1 MGSFRRFHRYG
12 RSKFSVSA
20 LSAAAVLGLFFT
32 SAPVE
37 AQNISRMDGGKIET
51 SGNKVDIYAGKVQNS
66 VGTSIFKNFDLDQNH
81 IANMH
86 FHTADTVGG
95 EAESLIN
102 FVNSKI
108 NINGTLNAIRNGKIG
123 GNLYFLSQQG
133 LVVGKTGV
141 INAGT
146 FNMQTVSDKYDT
158 EFNTLDQ
165 LYLNSPNIIKQ
176 SDTYTDKHGTIEVYG
191 QINTIDGV
199 RLKAGRSVTIGNGTD
214 MAALKTG
221 VVDFSNLVNI
231 DKGST
236 VQSGLT
242 GEALKAT
249 RAGNGDIVLGELYKG
264 DFANGDIELS
274 AKANSRNAFD
284 ADSTWLD
291 VDTDGDNVVKTD
303 ITVAK
308 NAAVQGYGNVTAT
321 AKSTN
326 GLGQSALISE
336 DITSSTLMDL
346 LGSMATTKAAITVDG
361 KINAGYDVTTGK
373 YTEAINIKGESY
385 DPSVTLDAST
395 TNSYAA
401 GKPTA
406 FLSFVTDTTISKLL
420 ESFEKSKNF
429 SLSLAKMSADATI
442 TIGNDAEV
450 HAQGN
455 VSMNAYSNMY
465 SSSGATAKSSV
476 LSAKLRDAQEMG
488 IVDKQMEYIP
498 ATSFAY
504 SETDTNATIDI
515 AGEVTSEAGD
525 ITATAKSE
533 SFSYAEA
540 SAAELEN
547 DDDDDDDPAGT
558 TPKSSTFKF
567 AFLYGDNDTN
577 AKVNIQQNAKLTADE
592 GSVELSS
599 AVTSCSIWNV
609 STSTSKGAMLETS
622 VLLGTVNGTSEV
634 NINGEITAKDG
645 ISANSKNETEY
656 YTDVSNSITM
666 DNSTKEEDE
675 PDPNLNGR
683 VMEFNNEQERDEAA
697 NAIGD
702 VLNQLADENVDAGD
716 AVNNT
721 WRDLFS
727 VGMSLNI
734 SKGDIKANTNVG
746 KTAKLNVTGKPTVD
760 KDGKVT
766 STPSID
772 LKSESTWDDMNMLSF
787 SSISKSKDKDDKSE
801 KAIGAAVLVAKL
813 NNNAQTTIE
822 SGTDKQHAE
831 LTAPAI
837 TLESEATAPWDR
849 YSNMQSTLQDACN
862 KLTEDVKVLVDR
874 IPAAF
879 EYDSAEKA
887 YKENPTNENLVKMN
901 EAAEKLYQ
909 AVCLDTTTRG
919 YNLVKAR
926 IKKVIS
932 CAKDFLA
939 FTSYANFA
947 AGSAVSSSSEGS
959 KISVSVAGTLNY
971 NDVNNNAKVLVG
983 RNAVLDA
990 TAGDIEMSS
999 TTESCLAS
1007 ITGAANPYNYG
1018 EAIGQRFPST
1028 VTLWNKL
1035 PKFMRKYIKDQYGDA
1050 ELTFPYYVVNGS
1062 DTGIGGSVD
1071 ISYRDA
1077 NAIIN
1082 VAEGANLK
1090 ATGELTLTANNE
1102 TISPSIAYAG
1112 AVNGTNG
1119 FVGMGVYQ
1127 GGTSNA
1133 IATVDDEATVSVG
1146 DISLSAQNLEYIVNI
1161 AADMVAMKKN
1171 AVGAAVTIS
1180 NRDNNTFAGILN
1192 NDKYNGD
1199 EDEDDGSAGYKVR
1212 KLLNSALTDN
1222 EKTYLGT
1229 ADTDVA
1235 SSVTAEN
1242 INGKAETKGRTYNI
1256 AFSGTKTNGETEAE
1270 DRDGA
1275 EGLPNPQGFKEFF
1288 SKLNLS
1294 MAGSIAVN
1302 QGTATTITAI
1312 EGNKNATKL
1321 NVNGNGNGKVTL
1333 EAYDDAINA
1342 AISGAAALQFLEGN
1356 DQDASKYDATIA
1368 GAVAANTNSHYI
1380 YSLINNA
1387 KLSKYQL
1394 VKNEAHKDGVDATM
1408 GLAIGLQ
1415 SVKADSKGVS
1425 LVGSVNAMNMKN
1437 DVKVDISGSEITDS
1451 GMVKNIAYNKDGELA
1466 GSISAT
1472 LAKNNSFGIGA
1483 AVTYLTVDND
1493 LTATINNTTITAT
1506 SLENLAVS
1514 KMTQSSAAISG
1525 GWVSGDDSKLVAYGA
1540 WAENDLDNNVQASVT
1555 GSSITTEALHVRAYD
1570 GDLEELAV
1578 PSTPSGSTTTKP
1590 DDQKT
1595 DGEKTDGEK
1604 TDGDKTDTSKTET
1617 TKSATENEHLAEM
1630 REMGFDVDGQ
1640 DTLDLLNKSDSGVSN
1655 LEVNQDKL
1663 TDDAKVTAADLE
1675 KEMNKTLGKDTSD
1688 TSTSTETKNSSMY
1701 YNGDKLANSTS
1712 GNRMVTTAVSF
1723 VKTDASNV
1731 SASAAVVKS
1740 NIKNNY
1746 NAVVDSSTVKTTE
1759 NTSIDAKS
1767 NTFML
1772 SLGGGFGVNWNGD
1785 QDSLSVEASGSGSG
1799 LTTDNSIKA
1808 KLQNSKVTAKEL
1820 TVTAKSDDE
1829 LINVVGAGGYDTSDT
1844 VGVGVNVAVN
1854 SKSNITGAYIYGSD
1868 VDAST
1873 VKVQADNDSNSWA
1886 FSVGAK
1892 LNKDVTVKANGSVAK
1907 NTGTDDVEAIVDS
1920 YDDGKGN
1927 TKDNTFT
1934 DAESISV
1941 KATDTSKQKAIAG
1954 GLDLA
1959 NGGKVAIGGAVAYTE
1974 IGDYDSDKKNEK
1986 KQKLIARLNNSTI
1999 NMKQGADSKNITV
2012 SASNKDSSSM
2022 AVAVG
2027 VALSNANNVNVQ
2039 GSGAASYI
2047 ALQTEASM
2055 TDTSIKDAEKTTS
2068 VNVDAESKNSVT
2080 TSADLLSGNMNM
2092 EGLSVSGAMGVGTAN
2107 ISEET
2112 KAFINGTDDSKK
2124 LSLELGDVT
2133 VQANSEQHILNV
2145 GAGIATAAGSGIKAG
2160 VAGNLTINNINND
2173 ILASMEN
2180 ISLDAGKTAKVDA
2193 QDKKT
2198 IQNYAGTIDI
2208 GAGSGA
2214 VAAAVGGTVGINK
2227 IGGTTDAHIADS
2239 TLKVAGADGLTIAA
2253 NSENKIR
2260 NVLVTAGLAVGTGA
2274 ATVGVNGTVAINKI
2288 EGSTSATLQ
2297 DSDYNKA
2304 ASDSEKIKEDA
2315 LTKLVVK
2322 SSDKADIISGVGNG
2336 SIAVASTADFG
2347 VGVAAD
2353 SNTLSRNSS
2362 AQIIGNSK
2370 DNSTNAQQS
2379 TINASSVDV
2388 QAASRQELASY
2399 AVGLAVGAGSTFGL
2413 GTNGSISSSTL
2424 SSTTI
2429 AAMQNIKGVI
2439 NAVDV
2444 DAKHTADITRL
2455 NVGSALGGGYAGG
2468 AVGVSV
2474 AVLNDDNSTYANFLN
2489 NSLIGT
2495 ADGKQTVA
2503 VDATNDSTIK
2513 SSVHSGA
2520 GVIALIGGAIGGNF
2534 VVDGFTNKV
2543 GVNVGGNSIGTD
2555 TIRAA
2560 SFEAKAQNKVKEDM
2574 YQGNYNAASVFDA
2587 APGVGVTTNDTSV
2600 YTNITGNKIYANAI
2614 DIEADEARNYETQ
2627 IVNAGGALADLGV
2640 SVLTNNINAKADK
2653 VISFI
2658 STTTDSSSKSTD
2670 TITKVDVGAKLDTV
2684 DRYLAEQTSYITDKN
2699 VDGSLTKAGISEKDI
2714 VSNMTTK
2721 RGGDATAEGVQVVVN
2736 NSELYAQD
2744 AVTIKAHD
2752 NNNLTADNDQYRL
2765 AAGSINVVVSTA
2777 DVNSKVGTS
2786 VTNSTISAIKKNS
2799 TNVPSQVE
2807 ISSVS
2812 DGQLNNKASQGYV
2825 NLGTIFHASTE
2836 TTIGGENKVLLDKA
2850 AINSQVIAV
2859 GAKDALNNRTETEGY
2874 NISLVPMGA
2883 LYAKAQ
2889 TKTNNSVEIKNG
2901 SQLLAGYTRT
2911 TDKDGTVT
2919 YNKLDGDSG
2928 ITIRAD
2934 KTNKVESVVNETRV
2948 AGLSGNGLIV
2958 TAIDGE
2964 ESDAANSTSAQNTVT
2979 IAGSTFKTSG
2989 NILATATKQL
2999 GVAAT
3004 LESYGG
3010 ALAGVS
3016 VGKSFAYATG
3026 ASRLESGE
3034 GNSYLADGNVSLQS
3048 VISKQDGADSSI
3060 KATQIANSLSG
3071 LGVGVGVNEAKV
3083 VYNEKAEVIAS
3094 KAVYQADTLNINAIH
3109 NVDVSNTSKGIEVGI
3124 LASGTMLADSYITA
3138 DTVVTAGGVDYAMN
3152 DVTSGNDYYETDADG
3167 NIIIDETTQK
3177 PKLKHPEYYVVDA
3190 DGYVVE
3196 DETTHQAKLKHP
3208 ELVSSVKDV
3217 KVSGNANITE
3227 NILAQGGGGGVID
3240 VSPLSSKALNIL
3252 KTNTVTNVYGDW
3264 RPTNTF
3270 TAEALNK
3277 DSIKQESTSFNVIG
3291 VGYGG
3296 TKNYNVVQHNA
3307 QLNVGDASHAA
3318 DIQTSGKQL
3327 FQAGNDV
3334 NHDVRMSADGGGV
3347 LVGSA
3352 ATMGTKYEDQA
3363 SKYASKVNFTQ
3374 AKLTSNS
3381 NGQASDSSINAQ
3393 SFTTGTLRYDNELMS
3408 GGLIDVVHN
3417 DSIHDITYDN
3427 GVSVGAGSAITT
3439 KDKNQDIKLASYDNT
3454 KAEFNTF
3461 SRGAGLATVVYGTTD
3476 VNFTRNS
3483 SINVDKDASL
3493 DSAHDTYLNASADL
3507 NNASSQLD
3515 YKALATA
3522 YAKSVIPAWTSPEV
3536 NNHMTQNNV
3545 VTVSGLSKS
3554 VHNANI
3560 TATTGKNTIKTD
3572 AVKYKWY
3579 TGESSEGQFIA
3590 TDDGEA
3596 NAQQTAN
3603 NRVDI
3608 TSTGHVLAGTHSNL
3622 NLVINGN
3629 LTEKDGNYDSSG
3641 VTVDFTG
3648 EDKTKSGSE
3657 WFDLNTVSKDGII
3670 SINNPLYNHY
3680 VELAESMSGYDQGS
3694 EQYKSLKTELEA
3706 LQGDMVKSGF
3716 GYYATDESGT
3726 QTFVVIK
3733 NRAMAGIELPDI
3745 NVSGGNININTDK
3758 LEGAGTLEA
3767 KGAND
3772 ITITNNS
3779 NMHLLVNDVIIQEP
3793 GGMVNINGVSVDK
3806 DTIHTKESI
3815 KKVTEGYTGTL
3826 VSNPTIGANSTINIT
3841 NTGITSKDL
3850 QKYTNTDMTVQG
3862 TVQNISGD
3870 VTLRN
3875 ENSNINIDNAKI
3887 LGQNTKVIADKGSI
3901 SQTSDG
3907 YTTIGRDPIAW
3918 YQFSQTIAEKIQR
3931 YVTKLVADN
3940 KADQFHADS
3949 YDDYCNYLLK
3959 NANDIGLTAA
3969 ETSTIK
3975 EKQAEYAAIAS
3986 GAKDGG
3992 NGIFGGDNV
4001 YISARSINID
4011 GLIQSGYNKYS
4022 VEYTDSMKINI
4033 NKLDSD
4039 YAASGT
4045 VLTDKD
4051 VLGNKAYLINGDDEY
4066 GAIYDS
4072 TNKCYRYGIRLYYNP
4087 STKSILSED
4096 VNTGGGKIYL
4106 NGAITSTGN
4115 GRILA
4120 MDGAANVIIDLSKV
4134 TEENERKLVLSDIK
4148 VNNVDGLISIR
4159 DTSKKL
4165 LTEYAKH
4172 DGVFSNRTASYVDGK
4187 IGDFSD
4193 WAESD
4198 GTYQPLN
4205 GSTLNWTGGTSGD
4218 TTTTH
4223 YVGKVKTYVWGLI
4236 TIDDGNRVD
4245 SIKNHGG
4252 SVSTTT
4258 DSSQGGGQLANGVY
4272 YDTNAKTYGFSVIGQ
4287 QNTDKSW
4294 DTDVVTSKDTPWYY
4308 AGFYTEY
4315 TFKWDNVK
4323 TSSTSSTYSLKADKP
4338 ISVGLLDSADGVIYV
4353 RNFGDM
4359 LLKGT
4364 VANASVK
4371 DADGNT
4377 NGVGS
4382 VSMGSISGSIVGYNS
4397 SVDVMTDRLS
4407 AYAYKDVSLTQSTL
4421 GKTADI
4427 FLHSANGNINL
4438 ESTSGD
4444 LVLRGGIDG
4453 RTGALNGTFAVAAAG
4468 NITTPRNDDGSYSAE
4483 KIVGKRVILDSQGSV
4498 DVRVAP
4504 GTEIYNNGTAS
4515 DGLSIEAAGD
4525 IKVYHAEGENTN
4537 LNIGV
4542 IESTDGNVTL
4552 ETQGSFVDVV
4562 DDNSLS
4568 DAKDKLEYWR
4578 EMGLISDSDA
4588 DSESTDSAAK
4598 AKAQVMKNVKAQ
4610 LAYLS
4615 SKDDGTGVDEAQLN
4629 KYIDAA
4635 NAFNSIAKTYQD
4647 EMKAAGTDTT
4657 KQAEAKAKYEAATSV
4672 FFAQDAYA
4680 GMSESAQKAIVKY
4693 AEADVYDGYG
4703 WSANELLYAIQYSV
4717 LNSKPGQIVLG
4728 DTANVKGN
4736 NITLKAGRGV
4746 GMDAADINIAKDKLS
4761 ELENMRILSQAKA
4774 GDLTWNEDGSVTVRM
4789 QKPIL
4794 VDFND
4799 PQEGKINV
4807 QATDNVYLA
4816 SINGSAL
4823 NIDGSITTTKDIKL
4837 MAAKGL
4843 TTSDSAVLSGHNL
4856 TLYGGEGS
4864 IGSLEHAVKLD
4875 KITGVLDA
4883 NTAITDPDDKEKNLG
4898 IYIEKSENG
4907 ALTLQNVVTGDLYI
4921 NTNADLQWTTETGKT
4936 GSYINAK
4943 SITIESKD
4951 ANGVSIGT
4959 EDSALRV
4966 LNNGAVVTIGA
4977 MSKGE
4982 ASANDKI
4989 YLHGVNDNAAEIAD
5003 KDKLLRINALIAE
5016 GAANVTSDGG
5026 LELVEDA
5033 TANHGQYFTGSNGL
5047 VYSKDISLQ
5056 AQNDI
5061 ALQNGVISQTI
5072 NLKDGPKTLE
5082 GAKAKLESK
5091 TGSIT
5096 QSTEH
5101 YIDIDDLAAFA
5112 EKDVTLTSGAGSSAG
5127 STAYNKLAKVT
5138 LGSTSG
5144 NISLA
5149 NGGDKALEVTIED
5162 YGNGVA
5168 NSIDIHNYKAGVA
5181 NTMSV
5186 GGNIRAAGDIN
5197 LQQDEVQDDANNL
5210 LVKGNVHS
5218 ESGNINITSAKNITI
5233 TPDSLNITADEGN
5246 IFIWAID
5253 GDIVNDADLS
5263 AENGSA
5269 KVWASNGNISG
5280 KGGHIK
5286 AGDVVYMAKDDIDF
5300 NSENGTQIIAGATEG
5315 DDPWGVG
5322 GSISLISAGGNVNI
5336 WKDAKIDAKGNVL
5349 LDAQKNIVVGKS
5361 DAETT
5366 GDLGTVNSK
5375 TGNVTLR
5382 AQTGYIDNLTSI
5394 AAAEGKVSL
5403 ISKQDTIINAGDI
5416 TGKSVLLDAYK
5427 DLNLGRTADGTVING
5442 TITATGTDSS
5452 DSLQMLSRNGSIT
5465 LYDDATLLASNDII
5479 LWAYKN
5485 VTNNM
5490 QPDDEQHQGGLYTAN
5505 GSILMTAVTGDV
5517 TNNNAV
5523 FTDKGDISLLS
5534 LGGNVYN
5541 NGELQSG
5548 KNVTLNAAKAVE
5560 NQADIAAAGDIAITA
5575 QNGTLGNTATLIAN
5589 RSIKLTASK
5598 DSIANSGSLE
5608 AANDITLRA
5617 KENIQSG
5624 TEEAGADVTS
5634 ASGKVLMVAEN
5645 GSLTSFGNVT
5655 AQNDIDLQA
5664 KLNLLSN
5671 GGLSSAAS
5679 NVLLTA
5685 GSDLTNIGNLDAA
5698 ANVVASAGGDLIS
5711 TGDAKA
5717 ASNVYMDAG
5726 SNLSTTG
5733 NITAGADAGLSA
5745 GADLTNNGNINAMH
5759 DVTLE
5764 AGNAIYSEG
5773 NVLAN
5778 NDVSF
5783 AAKGSTSEAAT
5794 GIAVITNRGNV
5805 TAMNGALSFNASGN
5819 NAGYGIDSEGRLTAN
5834 KDVTLWAQGSVSS
5847 TGYIGSEAGKVL
5859 LYSKSG
5865 SASTKG
5871 SITAAQNVTIQ
5882 ASKAV
5887 VTANTDEENADSIKS
5902 LGGSVLLNSAA
5913 GDVSN
5918 SNNITAAKDVTL
5930 LAYDSA
5936 YNNGV
5941 INAKDGSAT
5950 ITAATGELKNTN
5962 AITASKNIALWAKGE
5977 LENGT
5982 LTSADDQLTA
5992 GNNITLTSS
6001 EGAITNYADMD
6012 AQVGYIKM
6020 AAAGNIG
6027 TVGNLTAAKEIT
6039 VTSTAGNI
6047 EAGGAFNAK
6056 TDGITMSADGNVTTL
6071 SGTSL
6076 KADAG
6081 RITLRAGSNIDN
6093 AATGEAYKTI
6103 ILNAGDS
6110 IINRDKLQ
6118 SETGDVMLY
6127 AGQNIDNSADIT
6139 AAESV
6144 IMSTNKG
6151 NINNGS
6157 VDSSD
6162 GKLTAGNGISI
6173 QAGGK
6178 ATNYSELA
6186 AGTPGSVTDGTVLVA
6201 GNDVYNEGEISGI
6214 TNVTLY
6220 ANHSLKNKG
6229 EILVTR
6235 GNAKLRAGNDLAT
6248 ELGSIENNAK
6258 IDAYTR
6264 IDFTADGSVDN
6275 AGKLISGNDD
6285 IALNSAFADVT
6296 NTGEVHSAADIE
6308 ITAGKNIKNGAVLNA
6323 EKGAISLTAG
6333 GGIVSNGGNM
6343 IALDNISLVARSSD
6357 GTTENFIRN
6366 NDGLFSIAG
6375 NVSLDSGGTITN
6387 YGIITAD
6394 GSITMN
6400 AVKSLYNGGV
6410 EGEPQMGDGMLTSD
6424 NGSVTLTSTKST
6436 VTNSGNISA
6445 ANNVEISAYDV
6456 LQNEGDIKAG
6466 TGYVDLTSENAGITN
6481 TGDISAKGTDVS
6493 EATVTLDAKTTITNG
6508 DVKGNGKIDATGNIS
6523 LLAGGDIR
6531 NNSAGR
6537 MNSAYGDILIST
6549 SGNVTNNANLTA
6561 NNGAISIY
6569 GNDILQGIATITAG
6583 NDVSMVGSGNVTN
6596 RATIASTGGDV
6607 FLDGMNVTNEGVV
6620 TAYDDINFIAD
6631 NDITNTAKL
6640 DADGD
6645 INMQADGNINNSGNL
6660 EAMNVEQYAGG
6671 SIVEAAQINATN
6683 DVDITAETGSI
6694 ASDAGIYSALG
6705 DINMQA
6711 GGAISQNGTVKAD
6724 IGSIFVNAGD
6734 TLTTNGQIKGF
6745 GGVTLTGK
6753 NNVTT
6758 TNGNIVSEAGDVLIR
6773 SDEGAVDFGGDI
6785 TGVSVTV
6792 QAAKD
6797 LHVSGEERTIT
6808 ATGTANNDVLKLV
6821 STGGKVT
6828 LDSNIK
6834 LNAANDLVVEAQKGI
6849 WNSTGNVLTA
6859 GNDITLITQED
6870 TLSNDGIILA
6880 AQGDVWMESVNGS
6893 VKNAGDVTGKSVT
6906 AKSHDD
6912 LYIDGGSI
6920 TSTADELNLIST
6932 AAKVLIKKQDSLNA
6946 TGDLNVQATTGIINS
6961 ADGKQLS
6968 SAKGD
6973 VNLITEGGLIDN
6985 LGNIVAEN
6993 GNVLLQSQDNL
7004 YDADGNVV
7012 TPGTIINNG
7021 NIKGQNVTLDA
7032 YNKLTIDN
7040 DAAHSYE
7047 ATGTNPGDKLQFI
7060 SRTDSIEIMND
7071 ANIKAAGDIDMYA
7084 KKDIYN
7090 YYDGQRGTDLNAGGD
7105 IALMADT
7112 GKIVNNSN
7120 MNAKG
7125 NISVYADESITNIGK
7140 VIAGSDEIEDA
7151 SATGNI
7157 YYQTNGKLSLSGGV
7171 IEGKNNVEMYSIN
7184 DQVSLKENATS
7195 QNGNIVIK
7203 AYKDVDAVADAIEQG
7218 MVEIIAK
7225 KGNATITS
7233 QNGNINTDK
7242 VDAYNVYYKAESYEH
7257 TNDAGETVKSEIH
7270 GKQTYV
7276 SNILGITG
7284 NNVYLHDTANKDS
7297 GLLDPDSCFD
7307 NHGIWQTGDGTLL
7320 QLQLDTVGTADGKHI
7335 PADQLIL
7342 NFHRI
7347 NGKLD
7352 IDKLWVKRMELH
7364 VPDSAELAIHKLAV
7378 EDRVDISTDTV
7389 HTIVYGKD
7397 PKPEHAD
7404 TIYWQDYAH
7413 HNPGMSDEAWDS
7425 WNNPADNS
7433 WMYLFFNKNGTR
7445 QDSNGVLLHKNDYR
7459 YVYSQRYAA
7468 DDWLLHRTLFE
7479 EAALRGDISLIPLYE
7494 RYNLYD
7500 AEDEETEAVKIEL
7513 KD

>member
-1 MGSFRRFHRYG
+1 M
-12 RSKFSVSA
+12 
-20 LSAAAVLGLFFT
+20 
-32 SAPVE
+32 
-37 AQNISRMDGGKIET
+37 
-51 SGNKVDIYAGKVQNS
+51 
-66 VGTSIFKNFDLDQNH
+66 
-81 IANMH
+81 
-86 FHTADTVGG
+86 
-95 EAESLIN
+95 
-102 FVNSKI
+102 
-108 NINGTLNAIRNGKIG
+108 
-123 GNLYFLSQQG
+123 
-133 LVVGKTGV
+133 
-141 INAGT
+141 
-146 FNMQTVSDKYDT
+146 
-158 EFNTLDQ
+158 
-165 LYLNSPNIIKQ
+165 
-176 SDTYTDKHGTIEVYG
+176 
-191 QINTIDGV
+191 
-199 RLKAGRSVTIGNGTD
+199 
-214 MAALKTG
+214 
-221 VVDFSNLVNI
+221 
-231 DKGST
+231 
-236 VQSGLT
+236 
-242 GEALKAT
+242 
-249 RAGNGDIVLGELYKG
+249 
-264 DFANGDIELS
+264 
-274 AKANSRNAFD
+274 
-284 ADSTWLD
+284 
-291 VDTDGDNVVKTD
+291 
-303 ITVAK
+303 
-308 NAAVQGYGNVTAT
+308 
-321 AKSTN
+321 
-326 GLGQSALISE
+326 
-336 DITSSTLMDL
+336 
-346 LGSMATTKAAITVDG
+346 
-361 KINAGYDVTTGK
+361 
-373 YTEAINIKGESY
+373 
-385 DPSVTLDAST
+385 
-395 TNSYAA
+395 
-401 GKPTA
+401 
-406 FLSFVTDTTISKLL
+406 
-420 ESFEKSKNF
+420 
-429 SLSLAKMSADATI
+429 
-442 TIGNDAEV
+442 
-450 HAQGN
+450 
-455 VSMNAYSNMY
+455 
-465 SSSGATAKSSV
+465 
-476 LSAKLRDAQEMG
+476 
-488 IVDKQMEYIP
+488 
-498 ATSFAY
+498 
-504 SETDTNATIDI
+504 
-515 AGEVTSEAGD
+515 
-525 ITATAKSE
+525 
-533 SFSYAEA
+533 
-540 SAAELEN
+540 
-547 DDDDDDDPAGT
+547 
-558 TPKSSTFKF
+558 
-567 AFLYGDNDTN
+567 
-577 AKVNIQQNAKLTADE
+577 
-592 GSVELSS
+592 
-599 AVTSCSIWNV
+599 
-609 STSTSKGAMLETS
+609 
-622 VLLGTVNGTSEV
+622 
-634 NINGEITAKDG
+634 
-645 ISANSKNETEY
+645 
-656 YTDVSNSITM
+656 
-666 DNSTKEEDE
+666 
-675 PDPNLNGR
+675 
-683 VMEFNNEQERDEAA
+683 
-697 NAIGD
+697 
-702 VLNQLADENVDAGD
+702 
-716 AVNNT
+716 
-721 WRDLFS
+721 
-727 VGMSLNI
+727 
-734 SKGDIKANTNVG
+734 
-746 KTAKLNVTGKPTVD
+746 
-760 KDGKVT
+760 
-766 STPSID
+766 
-772 LKSESTWDDMNMLSF
+772 
-787 SSISKSKDKDDKSE
+787 
-801 KAIGAAVLVAKL
+801 
-813 NNNAQTTIE
+813 
-822 SGTDKQHAE
+822 
-831 LTAPAI
+831 
-837 TLESEATAPWDR
+837 
-849 YSNMQSTLQDACN
+849 
-862 KLTEDVKVLVDR
+862 
-874 IPAAF
+874 
-879 EYDSAEKA
+879 
-887 YKENPTNENLVKMN
+887 
-901 EAAEKLYQ
+901 
-909 AVCLDTTTRG
+909 
-919 YNLVKAR
+919 
-926 IKKVIS
+926 
-932 CAKDFLA
+932 
-939 FTSYANFA
+939 
-947 AGSAVSSSSEGS
+947 
-959 KISVSVAGTLNY
+959 
-971 NDVNNNAKVLVG
+971 
-983 RNAVLDA
+983 
-990 TAGDIEMSS
+990 
-999 TTESCLAS
+999 
-1007 ITGAANPYNYG
+1007 
-1018 EAIGQRFPST
+1018 
-1028 VTLWNKL
+1028 
-1035 PKFMRKYIKDQYGDA
+1035 
-1050 ELTFPYYVVNGS
+1050 
-1062 DTGIGGSVD
+1062 
-1071 ISYRDA
+1071 
-1077 NAIIN
+1077 
-1082 VAEGANLK
+1082 
-1090 ATGELTLTANNE
+1090 
-1102 TISPSIAYAG
+1102 
-1112 AVNGTNG
+1112 
-1119 FVGMGVYQ
+1119 
-1127 GGTSNA
+1127 
-1133 IATVDDEATVSVG
+1133 
-1146 DISLSAQNLEYIVNI
+1146 
-1161 AADMVAMKKN
+1161 
-1171 AVGAAVTIS
+1171 
-1180 NRDNNTFAGILN
+1180 
-1192 NDKYNGD
+1192 
-1199 EDEDDGSAGYKVR
+1199 
-1212 KLLNSALTDN
+1212 
-1222 EKTYLGT
+1222 
-1229 ADTDVA
+1229 
-1235 SSVTAEN
+1235 
-1242 INGKAETKGRTYNI
+1242 
-1256 AFSGTKTNGETEAE
+1256 
-1270 DRDGA
+1270 
-1275 EGLPNPQGFKEFF
+1275 
-1288 SKLNLS
+1288 
-1294 MAGSIAVN
+1294 
-1302 QGTATTITAI
+1302 
-1312 EGNKNATKL
+1312 
-1321 NVNGNGNGKVTL
+1321 
-1333 EAYDDAINA
+1333 
-1342 AISGAAALQFLEGN
+1342 
-1356 DQDASKYDATIA
+1356 
-1368 GAVAANTNSHYI
+1368 
-1380 YSLINNA
+1380 
-1387 KLSKYQL
+1387 
-1394 VKNEAHKDGVDATM
+1394 
-1408 GLAIGLQ
+1408 
-1415 SVKADSKGVS
+1415 
-1425 LVGSVNAMNMKN
+1425 
-1437 DVKVDISGSEITDS
+1437 
-1451 GMVKNIAYNKDGELA
+1451 
-1466 GSISAT
+1466 
-1472 LAKNNSFGIGA
+1472 
-1483 AVTYLTVDND
+1483 
-1493 LTATINNTTITAT
+1493 
-1506 SLENLAVS
+1506 
-1514 KMTQSSAAISG
+1514 
-1525 GWVSGDDSKLVAYGA
+1525 
-1540 WAENDLDNNVQASVT
+1540 
-1555 GSSITTEALHVRAYD
+1555 
-1570 GDLEELAV
+1570 
-1578 PSTPSGSTTTKP
+1578 
-1590 DDQKT
+1590 
-1595 DGEKTDGEK
+1595 
-1604 TDGDKTDTSKTET
+1604 
-1617 TKSATENEHLAEM
+1617 
-1630 REMGFDVDGQ
+1630 
-1640 DTLDLLNKSDSGVSN
+1640 
-1655 LEVNQDKL
+1655 
-1663 TDDAKVTAADLE
+1663 
-1675 KEMNKTLGKDTSD
+1675 
-1688 TSTSTETKNSSMY
+1688 
-1701 YNGDKLANSTS
+1701 
-1712 GNRMVTTAVSF
+1712 
-1723 VKTDASNV
+1723 
-1731 SASAAVVKS
+1731 
-1740 NIKNNY
+1740 
-1746 NAVVDSSTVKTTE
+1746 
-1759 NTSIDAKS
+1759 
-1767 NTFML
+1767 
-1772 SLGGGFGVNWNGD
+1772 
-1785 QDSLSVEASGSGSG
+1785 
-1799 LTTDNSIKA
+1799 
-1808 KLQNSKVTAKEL
+1808 
-1820 TVTAKSDDE
+1820 
-1829 LINVVGAGGYDTSDT
+1829 
-1844 VGVGVNVAVN
+1844 
-1854 SKSNITGAYIYGSD
+1854 
-1868 VDAST
+1868 
-1873 VKVQADNDSNSWA
+1873 
-1886 FSVGAK
+1886 
-1892 LNKDVTVKANGSVAK
+1892 
-1907 NTGTDDVEAIVDS
+1907 
-1920 YDDGKGN
+1920 
-1927 TKDNTFT
+1927 
-1934 DAESISV
+1934 
-1941 KATDTSKQKAIAG
+1941 
-1954 GLDLA
+1954 
-1959 NGGKVAIGGAVAYTE
+1959 AYTE

-1999 NMKQGADSKNITV
+1999 NMKQGADSKSITV

-2022 AVAVG
+2022 AIAAG
-2027 VALSNANNVNVQ
+2027 VALTNVNNINAQ

-2068 VNVDAESKNSVT
+2068 VNVDAQSKNSVT
-2080 TSADLLSGNMNM
+2080 TSADL
-2092 EGLSVSGAMGVGTAN
+2092 VSGSLNLEEGFSIAGSVGVGTAN

-2112 KAFINGTDDSKK
+2112 KAFIKGTDEEKK
-2124 LSLELGDVT
+2124 LSLEVGDVT
-2133 VQANSEQHILNV
+2133 VKADSEQSILNIGIGAAASL
-2145 GAGIATAAGSGIKAG
+2145 GAGVNAG
-2160 VAGNLTINNINND
+2160 VVGNIAINNINND
-2173 ILASMEN
+2173 ILAAMDN
-2180 ISLDAGKTAKVDA
+2180 VSLDAGKTAKVDA

-2198 IQNYAGTIDI
+2198 IQNYAGSLDVGFGGGTLIAGV
-2208 GAGSGA
+2208 GA
-2214 VAAAVGGTVGINK
+2214 TVGINK
-2227 IGGTTDAHIADS
+2227 IGGTTDAHIAGS

-2260 NVLVTAGLAVGTGA
+2260 NILFTAGLAIGSGA
-2274 ATVGVNGTVAINKI
+2274 AAAGVNGTVAINKI

-2304 ASDSEKIKEDA
+2304 SSDSEEIKEDA
-2315 LTKLVVK
+2315 LTKLAVK

-2336 SIAVASTADFG
+2336 SFALLSTADFG

-2353 SNTLSRNSS
+2353 SNTLARNSS

-2370 DNSTNAQQS
+2370 DASSNAQQS

-2388 QAASRQELASY
+2388 TAASRQELGTY
-2399 AVGLAVGAGSTFGL
+2399 AVGVALGVGSSFGL
-2413 GTNGSISSSTL
+2413 GLNGSISSSTL
-2424 SSTTI
+2424 SSTTT
-2429 AAMQNIKGVI
+2429 AAMQNVKGVI
-2439 NAVDV
+2439 NAVNV
-2444 DAKHTADITRL
+2444 NAKHTADITRL
-2455 NVGSALGGGYAGG
+2455 NVGIGVGGGYAG
-2468 AVGVSV
+2468 AAAGVSV
-2474 AVLNDDNSTYANFLN
+2474 AVLNDDNSTYANLLN
-2489 NSLIGT
+2489 NSIIGT
-2495 ADGKQTVA
+2495 EDGKQIVA
-2503 VDATNDSTIK
+2503 VDATNDSTVK
-2513 SSVHSGA
+2513 SNVHSGA
-2520 GVIALIGGAIGGNF
+2520 LTAALFGLAIGGNF

-2555 TIRAA
+2555 AIRAA
-2560 SFEAKAQNKVKEDM
+2560 SFEAKAQNKVQESM
-2574 YQGNYNAASVFDA
+2574 LQGNYSVATILDA

-2600 YTNITGNKIYANAI
+2600 YTNVTGSKIYANTI
-2614 DIEADEARNYETQ
+2614 DVEAEEVRDYDTQ
-2627 IVNAGGALADLGV
+2627 IINIGGGGIDAGV
-2640 SVLTNNINAKADK
+2640 SVLTNNVNAKADR
-2653 VISFI
+2653 VMSFI
-2658 STTTDSSSKSTD
+2658 STKTDSSGKSID
-2670 TITKVDVGAKLDTV
+2670 TITKVDVGSRLDQV
-2684 DRYLAEQTSYITDKN
+2684 DNYLAEQASYISDKS
-2699 VDGSLTKAGISEKDI
+2699 VDGSLTKAGISGKDI
-2714 VSNMTTK
+2714 ISNVKTQ
-2721 RGGDATAEGVQVVVN
+2721 RGGDSEAQGVQVVVN

-2744 AVTIKAHD
+2744 KVTIKAHD
-2752 NNNLTADNDQYRL
+2752 NNNLKATNDQYRL
-2765 AAGSINVVVSTA
+2765 AGLGVSVAVSTA

-2786 VTNSTISAIKKNS
+2786 VTNSTISAIKKN
-2799 TNVPSQVE
+2799 TNNVPSQVE
-2807 ISSVS
+2807 ISSIS
-2812 DGQLNNKASQGYV
+2812 DGQITNKALQGYV
-2825 NLGTIFHASTE
+2825 AGVDIFHASTG
-2836 TTIGGENKVLLDKA
+2836 TYIGGENKVMLDNA
-2850 AINSQVIAV
+2850 NINSQVIAV
-2859 GAKDALNNRTETEGY
+2859 GAKDALNNYTETKAY
-2874 NISLVPMGA
+2874 SLAGVPGGA
-2883 LYAKAQ
+2883 LYATAQ
-2889 TKTNNSVEIKNG
+2889 TKTNNSVEINNG
-2901 SQLLAGYTRT
+2901 SQLLAGYTKT
-2911 TDKDGTVT
+2911 TAKDGTVT
-2919 YNKLDGDSG
+2919 YDKIDGNSG
-2928 ITIRAD
+2928 ITVRAD
-2934 KTNKVESVVNETRV
+2934 KTNKVESKISDIRIAGAGIKDTVVK
-2948 AGLSGNGLIV
+2948 
-2958 TAIDGE
+2958 AIDGE

-2979 IAGSTFKTSG
+2979 IAGSTLKTSG

-2999 GVAAT
+2999 GVNADLSAFEAAIVGASGAK
-3004 LESYGG
+3004 SY
-3010 ALAGVS
+3010 
-3016 VGKSFAYATG
+3016 AYATG
-3026 ASRLESGE
+3026 ASRLVSGD
-3034 GNSYLADGNVSLQS
+3034 GNSYLADGTIDLQS
-3048 VISKQDGADSSI
+3048 VITKQDGADSSI
-3060 KATQIANSLSG
+3060 KAYMNANSG
-3071 LGVGVGVNEAKV
+3071 TAVGIGVNEAMV
-3083 VYNEKAEVIAS
+3083 VYNEKAEIVAN
-3094 KAVYQADTLNINAIH
+3094 KAIYQADALNINAIH
-3109 NVDVSNTSKGIEVGI
+3109 NVDVANTAKGIEVGLGI
-3124 LASGTMLADSYITA
+3124 ASGTMLANSYITA
-3138 DTVVTAGGVDYAMN
+3138 DTSVTAGGVDYAMN
-3152 DVTSGNDYYETDADG
+3152 EATSGNDYYETDADG
-3167 NIIIDETTQK
+3167 SIIIDETTKK

-3208 ELVSSVKDV
+3208 ELVSSVNDV
-3217 KVSGNANITE
+3217 KVSSNANVTE
-3227 NILAQGGGGGVID
+3227 NILAQGGGGGTVDI
-3240 VSPLSSKALNIL
+3240 SPLSSKALNIL

-3291 VGYGG
+3291 AGYGG

-3327 FQAGNDV
+3327 FQAGNNV
-3334 NHDVRMSADGGGV
+3334 NHDVRMSADGGG
-3347 LVGSA
+3347 LLLGSA

-3374 AKLTSNS
+3374 AKLTSDS
-3381 NGQASDSSINAQ
+3381 NGKASDSSINAQ
-3393 SFTTGTLRYDNELMS
+3393 SFTNGTLRYDNELMS
-3408 GGLIDVVHN
+3408 GGFIDVVYN

-3461 SRGAGLATVVYGTTD
+3461 SRGAGVATVVYGTTD

-3560 TATTGKNTIKTD
+3560 TATAGKNTIKTD

-3579 TGESSEGQFIA
+3579 TGESNEGQFIA

-3608 TSTGHVLAGTHSNL
+3608 ASTGHVLAGTHSNL
-3622 NLVINGN
+3622 NLVINGS
-3629 LTEKDGNYDSSG
+3629 LTDKDGNYDSSG
-3641 VTVDFTG
+3641 VTVDFAG

-3657 WFDLNTVSKDGII
+3657 WFDLSTVSKDGII

-3706 LQGDMVKSGF
+3706 MQGDMVKSGF

-3726 QTFVVIK
+3726 QNFVVIK
-3733 NRAMAGIELPDI
+3733 NRAMAGIELPNI

-3793 GGMVNINGVSVDK
+3793 GGMVNINGISVDK
-3806 DTIHTKESI
+3806 DTIHTKESV
-3815 KKVTEGYTGTL
+3815 KKITEKYSGEL
-3826 VSNPTIGANSTINIT
+3826 ISNPTTGANSSINIT
-3841 NTGITSKDL
+3841 NTGITAQEL
-3850 QKYTNTDMTVQG
+3850 QKYTNTDITVQG

-3887 LGQNTKVIADKGSI
+3887 LGQNTKVIADKGSV
-3901 SQTSDG
+3901 SQTSSG

-3959 NANDIGLTAA
+3959 NAGDIGLTAA
-3969 ETSTIK
+3969 EISTIK

-3986 GAKDGG
+3986 GEKDGG
-3992 NGIFGGDNV
+3992 NGIFGGDNI

-4022 VEYTDSMKINI
+4022 VEYTNSMKSNI
-4033 NKLDSD
+4033 DKLDSD

-4096 VNTGGGKIYL
+4096 INTGGGKIYL

-4120 MDGAANVIIDLSKV
+4120 MDGAANVIIDLG
-4134 TEENERKLVLSDIK
+4134 EAQGDAERQLVVNNIK
-4148 VNNVDGLISIR
+4148 VNNVEGLISIR

-4172 DGVFSNRTASYVDGK
+4172 DGVFSERNASYVDGK

-4193 WAESD
+4193 WAGSD
-4198 GTYQPLN
+4198 GTYQPLS

-4218 TTTTH
+4218 TATTH

-4245 SIKNHGG
+4245 SIKNQGG

-4315 TFKWDNVK
+4315 TFKWDNIK

-4338 ISVGLLDSADGVIYV
+4338 ISVGLLQNSQGAVKIVNNSD
-4353 RNFGDM
+4353 
-4359 LLKGT
+4359 LLIKGT
-4364 VANASVK
+4364 ITNASVK
-4371 DADGNT
+4371 DDADKVK
-4377 NGVGS
+4377 GVGITS
-4382 VSMGSISGSIVGYNS
+4382 LASIEGNITGYSGI
-4397 SVDVMTDRLS
+4397 DVLTHNLTAS
-4407 AYAYKDVSLTQSTL
+4407 AKGDISLTQSTIGDTATIQL
-4421 GKTADI
+4421 GSTE
-4427 FLHSANGNINL
+4427 GNISL
-4438 ESTSGD
+4438 ESESGN
-4444 LVLRGGIDG
+4444 LVLSGRG
-4453 RTGALNGTFAVAAAG
+4453 AAKGTYAVAAAG
-4468 NITTPRNDDGSYSAE
+4468 DITTAKNEDGSYSNS
-4483 KIVGKRVILDSQGSV
+4483 KIIGKRIALDSQGSV

-4552 ETQGSFVDVV
+4552 ETQGSFIDVV

-4588 DSESTDSAAK
+4588 DGESTDSAAK

-4647 EMKAAGTDTT
+4647 EIKAAGTDTT

-4680 GMSESAQKAIVKY
+4680 GMSESAQKAIVNY

-4736 NITLKAGRGV
+4736 NITLKAGHGV
-4746 GMDAADINIAKDKLS
+4746 GVDAADITIAKDKLS
-4761 ELENMRILSQAKA
+4761 ELENMKILSQAKA

-4794 VDFND
+4794 VDFNN

-4921 NTNADLQWTTETGKT
+4921 NTNADLQWTTEAGKT

-4943 SITIESKD
+4943 TITIESKD

-4959 EDSALRV
+4959 EASALRI

-4977 MSKGE
+4977 MSKGD

-5003 KDKLLRINALIAE
+5003 KDKLLRINALVAE

-5026 LELVEDA
+5026 LELVENA
-5033 TANHGQYFTGSNGL
+5033 TANHSQYFTGSNGL

-5072 NLKDGPKTLE
+5072 NLDDGPKTLE
-5082 GAKAKLESK
+5082 GAKAKLESN
-5091 TGSIT
+5091 TGNIT
-5096 QSTEH
+5096 QSAEH
-5101 YIDIDDLAAFA
+5101 YIDIDDLTAFA
-5112 EKDVTLTSGAGSSAG
+5112 EKDVILTSGAGSSVGA
-5127 STAYNKLAKVT
+5127 TAYNKLGKVT
-5138 LGSTSG
+5138 LGSSNG
-5144 NISLA
+5144 DINLA
-5149 NGGDKALEVTIED
+5149 NGGSKALEVTIED

-5168 NSIDIHNYKAGVA
+5168 NSINIHNYEAGEA
-5181 NTMSV
+5181 NKMSV
-5186 GGNIRAAGDIN
+5186 GGNIRAAGDIT
-5197 LQQDEVQDDANNL
+5197 LQQDEVVDEADNL
-5210 LVKGNVHS
+5210 LVNGNVYS
-5218 ESGNINITSAKNITI
+5218 ASGNVKITSAKHITI
-5233 TPDSLNITADEGN
+5233 TPASSEDQSIKADEGN

-5253 GDIVNDADLS
+5253 GNIVNDADLF

-5286 AGDVVYMAKDDIDF
+5286 AGDIVYMAKDDIDF
-5300 NSENGTQIIAGATEG
+5300 NSENGTKIIAGATEG

-5322 GSISLISAGGNVNI
+5322 GSISLISANGNVNI

-5366 GDLGTVNSK
+5366 GDLGTINSK

-5427 DLNLGRTADGTVING
+5427 DLNLGRTADGVVING
-5442 TITATGTDSS
+5442 TITATGTASG

-5485 VTNNM
+5485 ITNNM
-5490 QPDDEQHQGGLYTAN
+5490 QPGDEQHQGGLYTAN

-5523 FTDKGDISLLS
+5523 FTDKGDISMLS
-5534 LGGNVYN
+5534 LGGNVNN

-5548 KNVTLNAAKAVE
+5548 NNVTLNAAKAVK
-5560 NQADIAAAGDIAITA
+5560 NQADIQAGNDIAITA
-5575 QNGTLGNTATLIAN
+5575 QNGTLGNTGTLLAK
-5589 RSIKLTASK
+5589 RSIKLTASNS
-5598 DSIANSGSLE
+5598 SIANTGSME
-5608 AANDITLRA
+5608 ANNDITLRA
-5617 KENIQSG
+5617 KESIDNG
-5624 TEEAGADVTS
+5624 KEKAGANITS
-5634 ASGKVLMVAEN
+5634 AKGKVLMVAEN
-5645 GSLTSFGNVT
+5645 GSLTSFGNVK
-5655 AQNDIDLQA
+5655 AANDVDLQA
-5664 KLNLLSN
+5664 KQDLLSN
-5671 GGLSSAAS
+5671 GSLTSTAS

-5698 ANVVASAGGDLIS
+5698 ANVVASAGGDLTS

-5726 SNLSTTG
+5726 SNLSTEG

-5764 AGNAIYSEG
+5764 AGNAIYSDG

-5783 AAKGSTSEAAT
+5783 AAKGSTSEAST

-5834 KDVTLWAQGSVSS
+5834 NDVTLWAQGSVTS

-5859 LYSKSG
+5859 LYSKFG

-5887 VTANTDEENADSIKS
+5887 VTVNTDEENADSIKS

-5918 SNNITAAKDVTL
+5918 SNSIAAAKDVTL
-5930 LAYDSA
+5930 LAYGSA

-5950 ITAATGELKNTN
+5950 ITAATGELKSTK
-5962 AITASKNIALWAKGE
+5962 AITASKNIALWAKGN

-5982 LTSADDQLTA
+5982 LTSNADQLTA

-6012 AQVGYIKM
+6012 AQAGYIKM
-6020 AAAGNIG
+6020 TAAGDIG
-6027 TVGNLTAAKEIT
+6027 TVANLTAAKEIT
-6039 VTSTAGNI
+6039 LTSTAGDI
-6047 EAGGAFNAK
+6047 EAGGEFHAK
-6056 TDGITMSADGNVTTL
+6056 TDNITMSADGNVTTL
-6071 SGTSL
+6071 SGSSL

-6081 RITLRAGSNIDN
+6081 RIALRAGSDIDN
-6093 AATGEAYKTI
+6093 AATGKAYKTI
-6103 ILNAGDS
+6103 ILNAGGNV
-6110 IINRDKLQ
+6110 INSDKLQ

-6157 VDSSD
+6157 VDSAD

-6178 ATNYSELA
+6178 VTNYSELA

-6214 TNVTLY
+6214 SNVTLY

-6229 EILVTR
+6229 DILVTR
-6235 GNAKLRAGNDLAT
+6235 GNAKLRAGNDLDA

-6258 IDAYTR
+6258 INAYTR
-6264 IDFTADGSVDN
+6264 IDMTADGSVDN

-6296 NTGEVHSAADIE
+6296 NTGDIISAADIE
-6308 ITAGKNIKNGAVLNA
+6308 ITAGKNIKNGAVLSA
-6323 EKGAISLTAG
+6323 GKGAISLTAG
-6333 GGIVSNGGNM
+6333 GGIVSNGGGM
-6343 IALDNISLVARSSD
+6343 VALDNISLVARSSD
-6357 GTTENFIRN
+6357 GTTDNFIRN

-6387 YGIITAD
+6387 SGIITAD

-6436 VTNSGNISA
+6436 VTNSGNIFA
-6445 ANNVEISAYDV
+6445 ARNVELSAYDE
-6456 LQNEGDIKAG
+6456 LKNEGDIVAKA
-6466 TGYVDLTSENAGITN
+6466 GYVDLTSENAGITN
-6481 TGDISAKGTDVS
+6481 TGDISATGTDVN

-6508 DVKGNGKIDATGNIS
+6508 NVKGDGKIDATGNIS
-6523 LLAGGDIR
+6523 LLAGGDIL
-6531 NNSAGR
+6531 NTSAGK
-6537 MNSAYGDILIST
+6537 MNSTYGDILIST
-6549 SGNVTNNANLTA
+6549 SGNVTNNADLTA
-6561 NNGAISIY
+6561 NSGSISIY
-6569 GNDILQGIATITAG
+6569 GNDILQDIATITAG
-6583 NDVSMVGSGNVTN
+6583 NDVSMVGSGKVTS
-6596 RATIASTGGDV
+6596 RAAITSTGGDV
-6607 FLDGMNVTNEGVV
+6607 LLDGMNVINEGVI
-6620 TAYDDINFIAD
+6620 TAHDDITFIAD

-6645 INMQADGNINNSGNL
+6645 IYMQAGKDINNKGSL
-6660 EAMNVEQYAGG
+6660 EAMNVEQQAGG
-6671 SIVEAAQINATN
+6671 SIIEAAQINATN
-6683 DVDITAETGSI
+6683 NVTITAENGSI
-6694 ASDAGIYSALG
+6694 ASDAGIYAALG
-6705 DINMQA
+6705 NINMQA
-6711 GGAISQNGTVKAD
+6711 GGAIAQNGIVKAD
-6724 IGSIFVNAGD
+6724 IGSVNINAGD
-6734 TLTTNGQIKGF
+6734 TLTTNGQISGF
-6745 GGVTLTGK
+6745 GGVILTGV
-6753 NNVTT
+6753 NDVTT

-6808 ATGTANNDVLKLV
+6808 ATGTANNDVLRLV

-6834 LNAANDLVVEAQKGI
+6834 LNAANDMVVEAQKGI

-6870 TLSNDGIILA
+6870 TLSNDGMIVA

-6906 AKSHDD
+6906 VKSHDD

-6932 AAKVLIKKQDSLNA
+6932 AAKVLIKKQDSLKA
-6946 TGDLNVQATTGIINS
+6946 TGNLNVQAATGIINS

-6973 VNLITEGGLIDN
+6973 VNLITEGGLIYN
-6985 LGNIVAEN
+6985 YGNIVAEN

-7004 YDADGNVV
+7004 YDADGNIV
-7012 TPGTIINNG
+7012 TPGTISNNG

-7032 YNKLTIDN
+7032 HNKLIIDN

-7090 YYDGQRGTDLNAGGD
+7090 YYDGERGTDLNAGGD

-7112 GKIVNNSN
+7112 GKIINNSD

-7125 NISVYADESITNIGK
+7125 NISVYANESITNIGN
-7140 VIAGSDEIEDA
+7140 VIAGSDAIEEE

-7157 YYQTNGKLSLSGGV
+7157 YFQTNGKLSLSGGV
-7171 IEGKNNVEMYSIN
+7171 IEGKNNVELYSIN

-7218 MVEIIAK
+7218 MIEIIAK
-7225 KGNATITS
+7225 KGNAAITS

-7276 SNILGITG
+7276 SSILGIMG
-7284 NNVYLHDTANKDS
+7284 NNVYLHDTANKNSD
-7297 GLLDPDSCFD
+7297 LLDPDSCFD

-7352 IDKLWVKRMELH
+7352 IDKLWVRKMELH

-7378 EDRVDISTDTV
+7378 ADRVDISTDTV

-7425 WNNPADNS
+7425 WNNPDDNS

-7468 DDWLLHRTLFE
+7468 DDWLLYRTLFE

-7500 AEDEETEAVKIEL
+7500 AEDEETEAVKIEV